1 MTDNALY
8 LEVDEDITSAIDKLA
23 KVQGTSVQIVV
34 PKRSTMLQSMINL
47 KLLKKAAENNGK
59 QLVLVTNDRIATD
72 LASRV
77 GLAVAPSI
85 GAKPVIKETSMPEQ
99 LKDSEEVI
107 NADDPEPTAMPTEP
121 QQRPVSARPKR
132 LSLKRKELTDAPA
145 AAVSAAADTADQGD
159 TAASV
164 SGAKPAKPIKVPNW
178 NVLQKRAMW
187 IGLAVVLVA
196 GYFVMMYLYAGAK
209 VVVFAN
215 AQKTPVAVDF
225 TVDPSQNQSNYA
237 STTLAGKSISVTKNL
252 SGQFTPTGKQD
263 VGTKAPGT
271 ITVYNCLDG
280 STHTLVAGT
289 RFADSNGHI
298 FKSTSDISVPGGQG
312 SFAGCSTPGT
322 ATVSVQA
329 DQNGSNY
336 NESPGDYTIPGLPS
350 SEQTG
355 TNAITAKG
363 AAMSGGTSNIVTV
376 VQQSDVDAAQA
387 SVLAGDKNNIT
398 GDLSSQIPKGYVGI
412 NSSQSSSASNVT
424 PAPAVD
430 AQATSANLTMQVT
443 YKELVIKQSDYKQ
456 LLDTQEASQV
466 GNGSQ
471 VYDDG
476 YSQILLTQSGADN
489 SGTQSFHLTTQA
501 YSGPKIDTAAVGKQI
516 AGKKYGDAVDFAKGM
531 AGVTDAQITIWP
543 AWSSNLPTQA
553 DKIHVSI
560 KVANQSS

>member
-72 LASRV
+72 LAARV

-107 NADDPEPTAMPTEP
+107 NADDPEPPATPMEP
-121 QQRPVSARPKR
+121 VAKPISAKPKR
-132 LSLKRKELTDAPA
+132 LSLKRKELSDASAAAAVAADAADDGEDAPA
-145 AAVSAAADTADQGD
+145 V
-159 TAASV
+159 
-164 SGAKPAKPIKVPNW
+164 KPGKPIKVPNW
-178 NVLQKRAMW
+178 NTLQKRAMW
-187 IGLAVVLVA
+187 IGLAA
-196 GYFVMMYLYAGAK
+196 IIIGGYFVMMYLYAGAK

-215 AQKTPVAVDF
+215 AQKTPIAVDF
-225 TVDPSQNQSNYA
+225 TVDPSQSQSNYA
-237 STTLAGKSISVTKNL
+237 NTTLAGKTISVTKTL
-252 SGQFTPTGKQD
+252 SGQFTATGQQD
-263 VGTKAPGT
+263 VGTKASGT

-280 STHTLVAGT
+280 NTHTLVAGT
-289 RFADSNGHI
+289 RFEDSNGNI

-329 DQNGSNY
+329 DQNGSQY
-336 NESPGDYTIPGLPS
+336 NEGPGSYTIPGLPS

-355 TNAITAKG
+355 QDAITAKG
-363 AAMSGGTSNIVTV
+363 ATMSGGTSNIVTV
-376 VQQSDVDAAQA
+376 VQQSDVDTAQA
-387 SVLAGDKNNIT
+387 AVLAADKNNIT
-398 GDLSSQIPKGYVGI
+398 GDLSGQIPKGYVGI

-430 AQATSANLTMQVT
+430 AQATSATLTMQVT
-443 YKELVIKQSDYKQ
+443 YKELIIQQSDYKQ

-466 GNGSQ
+466 GNDSQ
-471 VYDDG
+471 IYDDG
-476 YSQILLTQSGADN
+476 YSQILLTQSGTDN
-489 SGTQSFHLTTQA
+489 NGAQSFHLTTQA
-501 YSGPKIDTAAVGKQI
+501 YSGPKIDTASIAKQI
-516 AGKKYGDAVDFAKGM
+516 AGKRYGDAVDFAKGL
-531 AGVTDAQITIWP
+531 AGVTDAQISIWP